1 MFGKQKPRAVW
12 PKTLVNKKDEG
23 YKFARNKWKKLS
35 VEKKWSNKYFADSI
49 YTKIRN
55 IHHGDSHY
63 KSLEDIREMVLVKGK
78 KAVLN
83 EIATAI
89 DQNRESLADCEHN
102 RWVIQQLILGYSPC
116 DKELDD
122 VFVWNNKYK
131 IEEEKE
137 KKTGIKSENKEEY
150 KKEAQ
155 ESYKKWKKAHAHY
168 QDSENDSKTELDIK
182 NDVKLLPQRIHPNI
196 CDYNHLDDVD
206 SGAKLYD
213 SVLNAAI
220 PDIIELVDFYKD
232 NETIDG
238 IH

>member
-1 MFGKQKPRAVW
+1 M
-12 PKTLVNKKDEG
+12 
-23 YKFARNKWKKLS
+23 
-35 VEKKWSNKYFADSI
+35 
-49 YTKIRN
+49 
-55 IHHGDSHY
+55 
-63 KSLEDIREMVLVKGK
+63 K
-78 KAVLN
+78 KAELRAENEGLVLP
-83 EIATAI
+83 A
-89 DQNRESLADCEHN
+89 DLAAEMEAEEE
-102 RWVIQQLILGYSPC
+102 
-116 DKELDD
+116 K
-122 VFVWNNKYK
+122 
-131 IEEEKE
+131 EEKE
-137 KKTGIKSENKEEY
+137 KKTGIKSENKEQY

-168 QDSENDSKTELDIK
+168 QDSENDSKAELDIK

-213 SVLNAAI
+213 SALNAAI